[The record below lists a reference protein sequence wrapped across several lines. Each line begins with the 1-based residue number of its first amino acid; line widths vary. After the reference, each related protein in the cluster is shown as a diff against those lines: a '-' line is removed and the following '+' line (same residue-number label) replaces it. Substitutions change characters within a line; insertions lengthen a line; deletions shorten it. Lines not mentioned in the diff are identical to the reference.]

1 MQPSAQFYPM
11 AAGASPQEHQSVFVP
26 SGASQEPRQK
36 PQHASQGMATPSMQ
50 QQMSSN
56 MGMMNGSQMHIHGG
70 KAQQL
75 PPNYGPTAL
84 FNHFSSMFDSNQVG
98 NNQVWGACH
107 LPARTPPEQPYTA
120 PPAYIGGMG
129 QMENVVPPPDGSK
142 APGFRCNT
150 QRIVTSP
157 IGKQQGP

>member
-1 MQPSAQFYPM
+1 
-11 AAGASPQEHQSVFVP
+11 
-26 SGASQEPRQK
+26 
-36 PQHASQGMATPSMQ
+36 MQ

-107 LPARTPPEQPYTA
+107 LPARNPPEQPYM
-120 PPAYIGGMG
+120 GGMG
-129 QMENVVPPPDGSK
+129 QMEKVMPAPDGSK
-142 APGFRCNT
+142 APGYRCNS

-157 IGKQQGP
+157 IGKQQRPFDSTTPTHSLSRK